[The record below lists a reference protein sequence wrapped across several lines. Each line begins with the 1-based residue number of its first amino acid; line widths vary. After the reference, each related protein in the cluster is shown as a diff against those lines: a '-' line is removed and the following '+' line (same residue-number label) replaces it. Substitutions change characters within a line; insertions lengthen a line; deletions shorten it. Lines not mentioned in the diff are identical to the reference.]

1 MLASVSK
8 LVRVTCLLILLIGQ
22 TLLFCGFCEPVNAL
36 DVEGM
41 VKDGLKNQ
49 LPKAVQQE
57 PIKVERKTQKLEDL
71 IPRQDIPYSFPP
83 MIPLQGITIKG
94 LGPKAVLSLGENYF
108 VVRSN
113 SGVTSMDDL
122 YRQNRQAG
130 KANFVTV
137 DCVLHPYFAFCNRVN
152 ASTIKRYLLPQMKAL
167 LSSMLRIAISDYK
180 QADDAEVRTDV
191 ECNIAFLSLALKLM
205 EPEFAIPALG
215 RVPQMVQADYDSVV
229 FAKPG
234 KSVIYDRNEDFTCY
248 KPQGWFRS
256 SPELT
261 TFFRVKTWLSRL
273 SYPIND
279 VTFEADGIKVNNFRR
294 SVLLYRCLDLARVD
308 GKPAFDAWTKVI
320 KGMFL
325 LGSQVENW
333 QDRNLYAHDY
343 KSVFKINGPN
353 SELKGTLQALAEPL
367 YRTKLLLAVRK
378 QKPLSLGSTS
388 IFDLEE
394 THKGKE
400 SIAAFR
406 FMPIIGSPEDPWLAY
421 AANLYPKPGLS
432 TNVFPVGLLD
442 LNAWGAPQAAN
453 FLLDSSWAMDDSMPK
468 TISEL
473 KRWVLRRGIGG
484 QVQPVDSRIWG
495 LLTPAWRL
503 LPEGIQ
509 TALRGEMWANR
520 RLETILCAWL
530 DSQLAIAPANYM
542 NKGPQ
547 SGSDAASGDREL
559 SGDEGVENAMDKI
572 PLTEAKP
579 KTATAS
585 PSRATSSPPAKTM
598 ATNNAAATSV
608 INKPGATT
616 VPATRNNLSN
626 SQSLNSRLAL
636 STNKTVP
643 EKTGAG
649 NATLTAA
656 ASANAVAASPGPKP
670 MKPAMQRRAARG
682 HFLDP
687 CPDVYNR
694 LLADTQRIDK
704 DLTALG
710 FPLDPNLKRGLDD
723 YTRLF
728 TRLFKIAKDECEGR
742 TPIAEDLNL
751 LGNIDLILDK
761 IDVPLP
767 AVMPVYPPAKFD
779 ASAADDKG
787 FTMSLGRPGILYIIL
802 MNKNTK
808 EWTLARGAVYTYY
821 ESYGTSMSEE
831 ELLSKID
838 AGTIPVPYWTER
850 FDLLQAD
857 RK

>member
-8 LVRVTCLLILLIGQ
+8 LVRVSCLLVLLIGQ
-22 TLLFCGFCEPVNAL
+22 TLLFSCCSSPVFAL

-49 LPKAVQQE
+49 MPKVIQQE
-57 PIKVERKTQKLEDL
+57 PIKVERKAQKLDDL
-71 IPRQDIPYSFPP
+71 IPRQDIPYSYPP
-83 MIPLQGITIKG
+83 MIPLQGITIGG

-113 SGVTSMDDL
+113 SGVTSMVDL
-122 YRQNRQAG
+122 YKQNRQAG
-130 KANFVTV
+130 KANFVTL
-137 DCVLHPYFAFCNRVN
+137 DSVLHPYFAFCNRVN
-152 ASTIKRYLLPQMKAL
+152 ASTIKRYLLPQIKAL
-167 LSSMLRIAISDYK
+167 LTAMLRIAVSDYK
-180 QADDAEVRTDV
+180 QADDVEVRTDV
-191 ECNIAFLSLALKLM
+191 ECNIAFLSLALKLID
-205 EPEFAIPALG
+205 PEFAIPALG
-215 RVPQMVQADYDSVV
+215 RVPQMVQTDYDAVV

-234 KSVIYDRNEDFTCY
+234 KSAIFDRNEDFTCY

-308 GKPAFDAWTKVI
+308 GKPAFDAWTKII

-343 KSVFKINGPN
+343 KSVFKVNN
-353 SELKGTLQALAEPL
+353 QSTELKWTLGALAEPL

-394 THKGKE
+394 TQKAKE
-400 SIAAFR
+400 SVAAFR
-406 FMPIIGSPEDPWLAY
+406 FMPNIGSPEDPWLTY
-421 AANLYPKPGLS
+421 AASLYPKPGIS

-453 FLLDSSWAMDDSMPK
+453 FLLDSAWAMDESMPK
-468 TISEL
+468 TVSEL
-473 KRWVLRRGIGG
+473 KRWVLRRGLGG
-484 QVQPVDSRIWG
+484 QVQPVESRIWG
-495 LLTPAWRL
+495 LLSPSWRL

-520 RLETILCAWL
+520 RLETVLAAWL
-530 DSQLAIAPANYM
+530 DSQLAIAPQNYSAGSG
-542 NKGPQ
+542 GP
-547 SGSDAASGDREL
+547 SNSDVAAGD
-559 SGDEGVENAMDKI
+559 SSDEGVENAMDKMPI
-572 PLTEAKP
+572 GESRHRPSA
-579 KTATAS
+579 ATAATKKIDTAAGKS
-585 PSRATSSPPAKTM
+585 AAVVTGNSGVNRAGTPNSNAQSAGMQNPGTSIKTP
-598 ATNNAAATSV
+598 NAATGS
-608 INKPGATT
+608 
-616 VPATRNNLSN
+616 
-626 SQSLNSRLAL
+626 SLNSRLAI
-636 STNKTVP
+636 SNKSIP
-643 EKTGAG
+643 ERPL
-649 NATLTAA
+649 NAAVA
-656 ASANAVAASPGPKP
+656 ANAVTTPKP

-694 LLADTQRIDK
+694 LLADTQRVDK

-728 TRLFKIAKDECEGR
+728 QRLAKIAKDECEGR
-742 TPIAEDLNL
+742 TPVAEDLNL
-751 LGNIDLILDK
+751 LGNIDFILDK

-767 AVMPVYPPAKFD
+767 AVLPVYPSAKFD
-779 ASAADDKG
+779 ASASADDKG
-787 FTMSLGRPGILYIIL
+787 FTMSLGRPGLLYIIL

-821 ESYGTSMSEE
+821 ESFGTSLTEE
-831 ELLSKID
+831 ELVSKID
-838 AGTIPVPYWTER
+838 SGTMPVPYWTER